1 MLWIILGSIFG
12 VIVLFVVVVLVV
24 SSARTKKMDAML
36 VSPEVRQF
44 EAANAVKPEERRWL
58 VFGTPLMYAN
68 RESPLV
74 FALMHA
80 DKDVQG
86 LIDGLA
92 YMWRITDDGDS
103 TLETLDL
110 LANAKS
116 GTQIA
121 QEMYT
126 HFVATQPRM
135 KDGHLDTYLMKTQ
148 FNMTM
153 DKLPDL
159 MGLQATL
166 KFCVSNSAEAAEDY
180 IQAHSI
186 VNDGDKE
193 QVRRQ
198 AALEYLVA
206 FINRC
211 VKAYEATYYTL
222 TNMKKEHRYSKADL
236 DAIQN
241 FEAWDYGRTAYV
253 ARNAAALGYITQAEA
268 MPYIKQAAEN
278 ASKAYNG
285 WREYIAA
292 YYLGRTLSYGGEM
305 RIFADIE
312 VLFNEG
318 TSPFE
323 GISFK

>member
-1 MLWIILGSIFG
+1 MLWIILGSILG
-12 VIVLFVVVVLVV
+12 AIVLFVVMALVI
-24 SSARTKKMDAML
+24 SSIKNKKSDAML

-44 EAANAVKPEERRWL
+44 EAANAVKPEEKRWL

-74 FALMHA
+74 FALMHV
-80 DKDVQG
+80 DKDRQG

-92 YMWRITDDGDS
+92 YMWRITDRES
-103 TLETLDL
+103 ALETLEL
-110 LANAKS
+110 VANANS

-121 QEMYT
+121 KEMYT
-126 HFVATQPRM
+126 NFIATQPKM
-135 KDGHLDTYLMKTQ
+135 KDGHLDTYLLKTQ

-166 KFCVSNSAEAAEDY
+166 EFCVRNSAEMAENY
-180 IQAHSI
+180 IRDNSI
-186 VNDGDKE
+186 DNDNDKE

-198 AALEYLVA
+198 AALEYLVV

-211 VKAYEATYYTL
+211 VKAYESTYYTL
-222 TNMKKEHRYSKADL
+222 THMKKEHRFTKADM
-236 DAIQN
+236 DAIHN
-241 FEAWDYGRTAYV
+241 FEAWDYGRTAFV
-253 ARNAAALGYITQAEA
+253 ARNSAALGYITQADA
-268 MPYIKQAAEN
+268 MPYIKRAAEN
-278 ASKAYNG
+278 ASKMYDG

-292 YYLGRTLSYGGEM
+292 YFLGRALSYGGEM

-312 VLFNEG
+312 VLFNHG

-323 GISFK
+323 GINFK